1 MFVFQLMVALIVSIS
16 ISAAIILT
24 SYSKHPQKLQKVPS
38 KNLTIQVC
46 GGLGNQMFEIS
57 TAFAY
62 AKKHGL
68 RFAVDKSTLKDSS
81 GTMPTYWKTTFQ
93 KLSHLDYDDK
103 NKKITESGF
112 LYQELDD
119 PKDNTELIGYFQ
131 SDKYF
136 IEYREELLDL
146 FMFEKIPLP
155 FNTEKENVSLHVRRG
170 DYVGHSLHTNQTV
183 EYYERAVEQ
192 FSKDVRLVIFS
203 NDIEWCQSNFNF
215 KQEMFFIND
224 PNLKDTDEMYL
235 MSKCDHNVIANS
247 SFSWWGAWMNK
258 SDKNKVIA
266 PKQWFNIDKIPD
278 WSDIYSENWIIL

>member
-247 SFSWWGAWMNK
+247 TFSWWGAWMNK